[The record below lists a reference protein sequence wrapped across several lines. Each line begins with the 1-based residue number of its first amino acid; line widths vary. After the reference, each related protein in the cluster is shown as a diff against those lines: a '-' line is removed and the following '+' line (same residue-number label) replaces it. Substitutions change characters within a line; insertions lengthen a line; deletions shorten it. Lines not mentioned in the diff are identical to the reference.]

1 MDSRHINV
9 IGAGLAGSEAA
20 WQAARR
26 GLKVRLYEMKPQKRS
41 AAHSLDTFAE
51 LVCSNSLRSDR
62 LENAVGLL
70 KEEMRR
76 MDSLIMRCA
85 DAARIP
91 AGGALAVDR
100 EGFSSAVTDI
110 LSNHPNITVYR
121 EEITEPP
128 EDGIT
133 IIATGPLTSEALAG
147 YIMSVTGRDSLY
159 FYDAAA
165 PIVTYES
172 IDMTKAFKASR
183 YGKGTDDYINCP
195 MDREQYDVFHN
206 ELIRAETVPLHTFE
220 KTILFSGC
228 MPVES
233 MAANGYDTL
242 RFGPL
247 KPVGIIDPATGTEPY
262 AVVQLRQ
269 DNKAGTLYNIVGFQ
283 THLRWPEQKRVF
295 GLIPGL
301 ENAEFVRYGVMH
313 RNTYINSPGLL
324 NAAYRMI
331 TKPDLYFAGQ
341 ITGVEGYV
349 ESASSGLVA
358 GINAALQSLGREQ
371 LIFPEDTAIGSLA
384 AYVSGNSTGKLQ
396 PMNASFG
403 LISTPGQRFKNKKEK
418 YQIMAD
424 IALKRIEEIKASFSV

>member
-1 MDSRHINV
+1 MVNQYINV

-20 WQAARR
+20 WQAAQR
-26 GLKVRLYEMKPQKRS
+26 GLKVRLYEMKPHKRS

-51 LVCSNSLRSDR
+51 LVCSNSLRADR

-76 MDSLIMRCA
+76 LDSLIMQCA
-85 DAARIP
+85 DDTKIP

-100 EGFSSAVTDI
+100 EGFSKAVTEKI
-110 LSNHPNITVYR
+110 TNHPNITIYK
-121 EEITEPP
+121 EEVTEAPR
-128 EDGIT
+128 DGIT
-133 IIATGPLTSEALAG
+133 IIATGPLTTEALTE
-147 YIMSVTGRDSLY
+147 YIISLTGKDSLY

-172 IDMTKAFKASR
+172 IDMTKAFRASR
-183 YGKGTDDYINCP
+183 YGKGGDDYINCP
-195 MDREQYDVFHN
+195 MNREQYSKFYN
-206 ELIRAETVPLHTFE
+206 ELVGAETVPMRSFE
-220 KTILFSGC
+220 KTKLFSGC

-233 MAANGYDTL
+233 MAMNGYDTL
-242 RFGPL
+242 RYGPL
-247 KPVGIIDPATGTEPY
+247 KPVGITDPATGVEPY

-269 DNKAGTLYNIVGFQ
+269 DNKEATLYNIVGFQ

-295 GLIPGL
+295 GIIPGL
-301 ENAEFVRYGVMH
+301 ENAEFARYGVMH

-324 NAAYRMI
+324 DATYRMI
-331 TKPDLYFAGQ
+331 SRPNLYFAGQ

-358 GINAALQSLGREQ
+358 GINSALQCLGEKP
-371 LIFPEDTAIGSLA
+371 LIFSRETAIGSLA
-384 AYVSGNSTGKLQ
+384 AYVSGNSTRKLQ

-403 LISTPGQRFKNKKEK
+403 LITTPSQRFKSKKEK
-418 YQIMAD
+418 YLIMAN
-424 IALKRIEEIKASFSV
+424 IALEHIEKYKM

>member
-1 MDSRHINV
+1 
-9 IGAGLAGSEAA
+9 
-20 WQAARR
+20 
-26 GLKVRLYEMKPQKRS
+26 MKPLKYS
-41 AAHSLDTFAE
+41 PAHNLQTYAE
-51 LVCSNSLRSDR
+51 LVCSNSLRSDKI
-62 LENAVGLL
+62 ENAVGLL

-85 DAARIP
+85 DATRLP

-100 EGFSSAVTDI
+100 TGFSVAVTQE
-110 LSNHPNITVYR
+110 LQRHPNITI
-121 EEITEPP
+121 ITQEVAELP

-133 IIATGPLTSEALAG
+133 IIATGPLTSEALSDC
-147 YIMSVTGRDSLY
+147 ISRLTGKDSLY

-172 IDMTKAFKASR
+172 IDMGKAFRASR
-183 YGKGTDDYINCP
+183 YGKGSDDYINCP
-195 MDREQYDVFHN
+195 MDERQYAVFHH
-206 ELIRAETVPLHTFE
+206 ELVSAETVPTKAFE
-220 KTILFSGC
+220 KTVLFSGC

-233 MAANGYDTL
+233 MALNGRDTL

-247 KPVGIIDPATGTEPY
+247 KPVGLTDPHTGKEPY

-269 DNKAGTLYNIVGFQ
+269 DNKEGTLFNIVGFQ

-313 RNTYINSPGLL
+313 RNTYINSPELL
-324 NAAYRMI
+324 DGAYRLI
-331 TKPDLYFAGQ
+331 SRPDVFFAGQ
-341 ITGVEGYV
+341 ITGVEGYM

-358 GINAALQSLGREQ
+358 GINAARLCMGQDL
-371 LIFPEDTAIGSLA
+371 LLFPTQTAIGSLA
-384 AYVSGNSTGKLQ
+384 AYISGNAAGKFQ

-403 LISTPGQRFKNKKEK
+403 LIKSPDKKFKSKKERIQFMAQNALA
-418 YQIMAD
+418 QIG
-424 IALKRIEEIKASFSV
+424 EISI